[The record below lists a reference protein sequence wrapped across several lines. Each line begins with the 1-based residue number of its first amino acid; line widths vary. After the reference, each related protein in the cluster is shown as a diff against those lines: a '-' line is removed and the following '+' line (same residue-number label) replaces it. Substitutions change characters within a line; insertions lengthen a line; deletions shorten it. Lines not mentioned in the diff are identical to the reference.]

1 MERRL
6 SVVAATLLARWR
18 EDLRALGLWAIA
30 AAVALS
36 AASGYALLSRPSGAK
51 AAAPKAHRK
60 AVRHHKVR
68 RHHAKHVKR
77 HRAVRVHRAHR
88 VHRVNRR
95 RYVLPATSPARL
107 QRSAAAGLAHV
118 LYVNSSHGV
127 VATAQRVGR
136 WRGLIAAEARGS
148 GFSANTLEGIVF
160 LESGGYSDAIA
171 GSDPVAASGLTQIV
185 AETGAGFL
193 HMRVDLRRS
202 RKLTYRINRALARG
216 KVGRAN
222 QLAAIRRQVDQR
234 FDPGASV
241 RAMVRYLTVARGYLG
256 RDDLAVASYHMGIGN
271 LQGVIAR
278 WAGKP
283 LSASTAR
290 IVRADRLSYAKLF
303 FTSSPDRHPRAW
315 ARLNALNDDTR
326 NYYWKVLA
334 AERIMWLYRHNPR
347 ALQADEW
354 LQGQKSSA
362 EEVLHPRT
370 HTWRFA
376 RPKDI
381 VHAERR
387 HALLRIPGSSRKTH
401 LAISPFLGQMAHRVR
416 HDRRIYRALRP
427 GALSV
432 LLYVGERVH
441 ELSGARRPLLI
452 TSAVRDL
459 KYQNALKRVN
469 ENAARSYSLHTTG
482 YAFDLARSYQN
493 RRQAAALQF
502 VLDRLEAL
510 NVIAY
515 IKEPEAIHVAVAS
528 NAARRLRLLQADI

>member
-1 MERRL
+1 VERHL
-6 SVVAATLLARWR
+6 SAVAATLLARWR
-18 EDLRALGLWAIA
+18 EDLRALGLWAVA

-36 AASGYALLSRPSGAK
+36 AASGYALLSRTSGAQ
-51 AAAPKAHRK
+51 AAPKKAQRK
-60 AVRHHKVR
+60 AVRHQHKVR
-68 RHHAKHVKR
+68 RHRVRHVKR
-77 HRAVRVHRAHR
+77 HRAVRVHR
-88 VHRVNRR
+88 VNRVNRR
-95 RYVLPATSPARL
+95 SYVLRATSPARL

-160 LESGGYSDAIA
+160 LESGGYSAAIA
-171 GSDPVAASGLTQIV
+171 GSDPVAATGLTQIV
-185 AETGAGFL
+185 AQTGMGFL

-202 RKLTYRINRALARG
+202 RTLTYRINRLEARG
-216 KVGRAN
+216 KFGRAN
-222 QLAAIRRQVDQR
+222 RLAAVRRHIDQR
-234 FDPGASV
+234 FDPAASL
-241 RAMVRYLTVARGYLG
+241 AATVRYLTAARRYLG
-256 RDDLAVASYHMGIGN
+256 RDDLSVASYHMGIGN

-278 WAGKP
+278 WAGAP
-283 LSASTAR
+283 LSASTTGL
-290 IVRADRLSYAKLF
+290 VRAGRLSYAKLF

-354 LQGQKSSA
+354 LQGQKNSA

-370 HTWRFA
+370 RTWRFA

-387 HALLRIPGSSRKTH
+387 HTLLRLPASSRKTH
-401 LAISPFLGQMAHRVR
+401 IAFSPFLGQMAHRL
-416 HDRRIYRALRP
+416 HHKRRIYRALRP

-441 ELSGARRPLLI
+441 QLSGARRPLLV

-459 KYQNALKRVN
+459 RYQNALKRVN

-502 VLDRLEAL
+502 VLDRLQAL
-510 NVIAY
+510 DLIAF

-528 NAARRLRLLQADI
+528 NAARRLRLLRAEA

>member
-1 MERRL
+1 M
-6 SVVAATLLARWR
+6 LARWG
-18 EDLRALGLWAIA
+18 EDLRALGLWAVA

-36 AASGYALLSRPSGAK
+36 AASGYALLSRPSGAQ
-51 AAAPKAHRK
+51 AAPKKAHRK
-60 AVRHHKVR
+60 AARHHSVR
-68 RHHAKHVKR
+68 AHRIKHVKR
-77 HRAVRVHRAHR
+77 GKAVRVHRVRHVRHLSRHR
-88 VHRVNRR
+88 YILR
-95 RYVLPATSPARL
+95 ATSPTRL
-107 QRSAAAGLAHV
+107 QRYAAAGLAHV
-118 LYVNSSHGV
+118 LYVNSSHGA

-136 WRGLIAAEARGS
+136 WRGLIEAEARGS

-185 AETGAGFL
+185 AQTGAGFL

-202 RKLTYRINRALARG
+202 RKLTYRIDRALARG

-234 FDPGASV
+234 FDPGAAV
-241 RAMVRYLTVARGYLG
+241 RAMVRYLTVARGYLA

-271 LQGVIAR
+271 LQGVIAH
-278 WAGKP
+278 WADAP

-290 IVRADRLSYAKLF
+290 IVRADHLSYAKLF

-347 ALQADEW
+347 ALEADEW
-354 LQGQKSSA
+354 LQGQKNSA

-432 LLYVGERVH
+432 LLYIGERVH
-441 ELSGARRPLLI
+441 ELSGARQPLLI

-493 RRQAAALQF
+493 SRQAAALQF

-515 IKEPEAIHVAVAS
+515 IKESEAIHVAVAS
-528 NAARRLRLLQADI
+528 NAARRLHLLQADV